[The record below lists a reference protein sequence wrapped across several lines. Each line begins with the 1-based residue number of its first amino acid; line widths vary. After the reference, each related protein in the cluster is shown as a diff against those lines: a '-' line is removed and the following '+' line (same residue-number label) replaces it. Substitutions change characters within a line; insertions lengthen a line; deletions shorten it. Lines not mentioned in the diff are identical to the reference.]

1 MARCLERARMCRA
14 RARTVPH
21 ALCAAPPDRRRALKG
36 ARTLPAA
43 PDSLPSRALFADARV
58 LGCRA
63 CGRGKRR
70 GLDGEEGGARW
81 RLWHRRNARGLL
93 YPPPCSAP
101 QPIECT
107 RLRQILHRCH
117 RPAGP
122 LRAADGGSCSAAVA
136 GPCMALARR
145 PRPHLRL
152 GCSSSGGIDAAR
164 LVRLRGVARAAMR
177 RPPRRAL
184 VIVVPPPPGPGLP
197 RAPGDARRRVALSVA
212 PEVRLGGDAP
222 ECAAARAR
230 LGHQVLVLG
239 HALDRQL
246 VRLNLGLRLE
256 LSRRLRVAD
265 PG

>member
-1 MARCLERARMCRA
+1 MAWPGHASPSGPKGRIALHAP
-14 RARTVPH
+14 TPH
-21 ALCAAPPDRRRALKG
+21 R
-36 ARTLPAA
+36 
-43 PDSLPSRALFADARV
+43 
-58 LGCRA
+58 LGCR
-63 CGRGKRR
+63 GM
-70 GLDGEEGGARW
+70 GLEGGADAACGTGLAPLPGPLRRRPRA
-81 RLWHRRNARGLL
+81 RLSG
-93 YPPPCSAP
+93 
-101 QPIECT
+101 
-107 RLRQILHRCH
+107 LRQILHRCH

-122 LRAADGGSCSAAVA
+122 
-136 GPCMALARR
+136 
-145 PRPHLRL
+145 LRL